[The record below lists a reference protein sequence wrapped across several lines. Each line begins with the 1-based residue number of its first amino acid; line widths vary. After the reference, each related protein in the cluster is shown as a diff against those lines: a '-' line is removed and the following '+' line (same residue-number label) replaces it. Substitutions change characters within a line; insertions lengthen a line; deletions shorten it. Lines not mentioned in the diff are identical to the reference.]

1 MAINAQKFLPP
12 SRTFAA
18 LKPSSVGTG
27 GGTLVRIEKKVIT
40 LDKLVKNNLFLQKK
54 GGALAL
60 REKNALALQ
69 EKEKEL
75 EKEKPKKVK
84 GLSIPK
90 LPGFGFLGWVKNWIF
105 NTILGFFVVRMID
118 HLPKMIKMASFVG
131 PAMEGILNFSGS
143 VLNGII
149 SFIDA
154 GYKAV
159 EATRG
164 LVGKTFGNDA
174 LKQFDTL
181 ANNFENFMNLAI
193 IAAMAS
199 SDAIM
204 GSFGKKSATKGAG
217 KIAGRGAGRIA
228 TRAGS
233 RVAGKAGAK
242 FGAKIGSK
250 FLKAIPFVGTALAV
264 IEGVMRLQD
273 GDPAGALLSF
283 GSAIPVLGWGF
294 LGADILRQLGV
305 LKFAGGGYVRRPRKY
320 AGGGFTSPRTLSKKP
335 AKRRVSV
342 APQKI
347 KPGSDVGGQKKVE
360 QIFPK
365 APTDKKNKI
374 PDPLGYLE
382 TASNTLG
389 KANVFGPL
397 FTIAI
402 KTVLGNKPSSLDYK
416 NAGVAL
422 NGWVSNNFASV
433 GKFARG
439 GEVDGRMLF
448 TGEDMSDAIAKAVQT
463 SVSSEVDKT
472 INDLMKQLMLR
483 KEGEGEGAKPTSE
496 EVLPEGAPSL
506 IGNTNAEKVFNYL
519 VGYGFTE
526 QAAAGII
533 GNLMQESGVNPMSK
547 QLGGGPGRGIMQ
559 WGTGPGSGG
568 RWDALVAWATS
579 SGKDPWKLDT
589 QVEWMMKEMRSYGTL
604 NRLKGV
610 TDVKKAVEIFER
622 EMEKA
627 GVPNYPRRY
636 RFAADA
642 LASFG
647 KGKAG
652 GGAGVV
658 GTESGSL
665 EKAKLLARSMGLQI
679 TSSTRGPRYPGDT
692 SLHISGRAIDF
703 SNDSVGKGTPEQ
715 LAFANAMISRY
726 GSSLSELIYTPLGFS
741 IKNGK
746 KVSPID
752 PSNHYHHV
760 HVAFAKGGRIPRPTV
775 ALMGEKGQEFV
786 FDADTT
792 RGLDS
797 MAPGFLDYLNK
808 AKTKPELANILRTYG
823 DEPEVVFV
831 PIPMP
836 SQSQPPMSIGGKSS
850 SGGVVNSQ
858 DNSWMFDRL
867 ATGTG

>member
-1 MAINAQKFLPP
+1 M
-12 SRTFAA
+12 
-18 LKPSSVGTG
+18 
-27 GGTLVRIEKKVIT
+27 
-40 LDKLVKNNLFLQKK
+40 
-54 GGALAL
+54 
-60 REKNALALQ
+60 
-69 EKEKEL
+69 
-75 EKEKPKKVK
+75 
-84 GLSIPK
+84 
-90 LPGFGFLGWVKNWIF
+90 
-105 NTILGFFVVRMID
+105 
-118 HLPKMIKMASFVG
+118 
-131 PAMEGILNFSGS
+131 
-143 VLNGII
+143 
-149 SFIDA
+149 
-154 GYKAV
+154 
-159 EATRG
+159 
-164 LVGKTFGNDA
+164 
-174 LKQFDTL
+174 
-181 ANNFENFMNLAI
+181 
-193 IAAMAS
+193 
-199 SDAIM
+199 
-204 GSFGKKSATKGAG
+204 
-217 KIAGRGAGRIA
+217 
-228 TRAGS
+228 
-233 RVAGKAGAK
+233 
-242 FGAKIGSK
+242 
-250 FLKAIPFVGTALAV
+250 
-264 IEGVMRLQD
+264 
-273 GDPAGALLSF
+273 
-283 GSAIPVLGWGF
+283 
-294 LGADILRQLGV
+294 
-305 LKFAGGGYVRRPRKY
+305 
-320 AGGGFTSPRTLSKKP
+320 
-335 AKRRVSV
+335 
-342 APQKI
+342 
-347 KPGSDVGGQKKVE
+347 
-360 QIFPK
+360 
-365 APTDKKNKI
+365 
-374 PDPLGYLE
+374 
-382 TASNTLG
+382 
-389 KANVFGPL
+389 
-397 FTIAI
+397 
-402 KTVLGNKPSSLDYK
+402 
-416 NAGVAL
+416 
-422 NGWVSNNFASV
+422 

-647 KGKAG
+647 SGK
-652 GGAGVV
+652 
-658 GTESGSL
+658 SGSKGGFNIPL
-665 EKAKLLARSMGLQI
+665 GKGYGSEGGKIAGELGRFIKQKLRQGPDFQAVTEHPEHGGVRGRHARNS
-679 TSSTRGPRYPGDT
+679 Y
-692 SLHISGRAIDF
+692 HYSGRAIDIGAYAHEQGPILKVISEF
-703 SNDSVGKGTPEQ
+703 NKLKGVKPVQ
-715 LAFANAMISRY
+715 LLHA
-726 GSSLSELIYTPLGFS
+726 
-741 IKNGK
+741 KN
-746 KVSPID
+746 D
-752 PSNHYHHV
+752 PSGHSDHV
-760 HVAFAKGGRIPRPTV
+760 HVAYAQGGRIPRPTI
-775 ALMGEKGQEFV
+775 AMMGEKGQEFV

-823 DEPEVVFV
+823 DEPEVIFV